1 MKNLCS
7 KFPARRPMEK
17 VKITICILFFAFI
30 LNGCGDDT
38 TNNSN
43 NNQSVDSNV
52 VLRVDSVVLNTSNS
66 LFVQQSFNFSK
77 KLRSINFQYWGE
89 SNVPTIN
96 GPYIMLIFRSDM
108 GDSVSFVQSGSNLD
122 SIPKYVLNTILF
134 NNNDSCDAIKI
145 KLSINDTVNIPVNKN
160 INVKNLKVFSN

>member
-1 MKNLCS
+1 
-7 KFPARRPMEK
+7 
-17 VKITICILFFAFI
+17 
-30 LNGCGDDT
+30 
-38 TNNSN
+38 
-43 NNQSVDSNV
+43 
-52 VLRVDSVVLNTSNS
+52 
-66 LFVQQSFNFSK
+66 
-77 KLRSINFQYWGE
+77 
-89 SNVPTIN
+89 
-96 GPYIMLIFRSDM
+96 M